1 MAIQIALLGAA
12 GSMGTRAS
20 NALGKLPEY
29 HLLHVEGNA
38 AGEAKL
44 KQRGLTPVPLDEAL
58 PAADVVIMAI
68 PDRVI
73 KVAAPQIV
81 AKMKSGAML
90 MSLDPA
96 APHAGRIPAR
106 QDISIFVTHPSHP
119 PLFEEQDSVEGRRDF
134 FGSGRAKQ
142 CLVSALMQGPE
153 EDYAQGQQIAAAMWG
168 PVLRSHRVTVHQM
181 ALLEPALSE
190 TVAATCLTVV
200 REAMDE
206 AIRRG
211 VPPQAARDFLLG
223 HLNIELAILFNEID
237 WQFSDGA
244 KLAIEEAKKVLFQPD
259 WKKVFEDQ
267 HLKHS
272 VQKIT
277 GG

>member
-1 MAIQIALLGAA
+1 MGLTIGLLGAA

-20 NALGKLPEY
+20 NTLKNHPEY
-29 HLLHVEGNA
+29 TVLHLEGNPE
-38 AGEAKL
+38 GEAKL
-44 KQRGLTPVPLDEAL
+44 RERGIEPASPEKAL
-58 PAADVVIMAI
+58 PQADVVIMAI

-73 KVAAPQIV
+73 KDVAPRVVDQ
-81 AKMKSGAML
+81 MKRGAML
-90 MSLDPA
+90 MCLDPA
-96 APHAGRIPAR
+96 APHAGKIPAR
-106 QDISIFVTHPSHP
+106 EDISVFVTHPSHP
-119 PLFEEQDSVEGRRDF
+119 LLFEEQADAEARRDF
-134 FGSGRAKQ
+134 FGSGKATQ
-142 CLVSALMQGPE
+142 CMVCALMQGPE
-153 EDYAQGQQIAAAMWG
+153 EDYAKGEKIAEMLWG

-211 VPPQAARDFLLG
+211 VPPRAARDFLLG

-244 KLAIEEAKKVLFQPD
+244 KLAIEEAKKDIFQPD
-259 WKKVFEDQ
+259 WTKVFDDE
-267 HLKHS
+267 HLKQS
-272 VQKIT
+272 VTKIT